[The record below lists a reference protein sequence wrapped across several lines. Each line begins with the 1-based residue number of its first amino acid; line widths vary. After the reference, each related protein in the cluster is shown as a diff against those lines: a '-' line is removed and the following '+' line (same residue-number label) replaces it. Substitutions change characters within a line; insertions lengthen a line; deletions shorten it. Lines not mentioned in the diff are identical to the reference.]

1 MLDFSF
7 LLRLN
12 FAQFLSCSFTP
23 NYPLPTMYGSYPTQ
37 PPQQQQ
43 QQQQQQQYGYQPQQP
58 QYGYPPTASSYGG
71 GGISGVSA
79 GVTQQSLT
87 MTASVVDNEPQ
98 QQPPTPI
105 YVDTQHDDMIH
116 DAQLDYYGTKLAT
129 GSSGTYCVCVF
140 LTPPHVPTLT
150 ILILPCGL
158 PLLSPSFHPH
168 TSSLSFLHTILIYII
183 RSYNQSV

>member
-1 MLDFSF
+1 
-7 LLRLN
+7 
-12 FAQFLSCSFTP
+12 
-23 NYPLPTMYGSYPTQ
+23 MYGSYPTQ
-37 PPQQQQ
+37 PPQQQPPT